1 MTVNLARPM
10 KLISVISDFGNKDH
24 YLAELKAA
32 IYHRCNDV
40 MFLDISHEIELYNIS
55 MAAYFLKNML
65 PELSHDSIN
74 IVAVN
79 NYYDKKP
86 KYLVFYRDNQF
97 FIGPDN
103 GIFSLLFDQM
113 ENIFEIN
120 TDFLDKK
127 DAHTIYAHAAACIN
141 HGLPFEEFAS
151 PLEAVVER
159 LDFRPVVTSSQI
171 KTTIIH
177 IDQYENVI
185 TNLTKELFD
194 KTRNGRQFSIYYKP
208 NDPVEILSK
217 HYGEVSQGEVLAM
230 FNKANH
236 LEIAI
241 NMGKASS
248 TLHLFKNETI
258 QIDFQ

>member
-1 MTVNLARPM
+1 MR
-10 KLISVISDFGNKDH
+10 LISIISDFGSKDQ

-32 IYHRCNDV
+32 IYYRCNNV
-40 MFLDISHEIELYNIS
+40 FFLDISHEIDLYDIS

-65 PELSHDSIN
+65 TELSEDSIN

-79 NYYDKKP
+79 NFYDKKP
-86 KYLVFYRDNQF
+86 KYLVFYRDGKYF
-97 FIGPDN
+97 VGPNN
-103 GIFSLLFDQM
+103 GIFSLLF
-113 ENIFEIN
+113 ENLEDVYEIN
-120 TDFLDKK
+120 IDFLEKK
-127 DAHTIYAHAAACIN
+127 DVNSIYAHAAACIN
-141 HGLPFEEFAS
+141 HGLPLEEFAS
-151 PLEAVVER
+151 PINEVVEK

-171 KTTIIH
+171 KATIIH

-194 KTRNGRQFSIYYKP
+194 KTRNGRQFAIYYKP
-208 NDPVEILSK
+208 HDPIEILSK
-217 HYGEVSQGEVLAM
+217 HYGEVSQGEALAL

>member
-1 MTVNLARPM
+1 M

-32 IYHRCNDV
+32 IYHRSNDV
-40 MFLDISHEIELYNIS
+40 VFLDVCHEIELYNIS
-55 MAAYFLKNML
+55 MAAYFLKNIL
-65 PELSHDSIN
+65 PELSDDTIN

-79 NYYDKKP
+79 SYYEKRP
-86 KYLVFYRDNQF
+86 KYLVFYHENKF

-103 GIFSLLFDQM
+103 GIFSLVFESL
-113 ENIFEIN
+113 ENVFQIN
-120 TDFLDKK
+120 IDILEKK
-127 DAHTIYAHAAACIN
+127 DANNIYAHASACIN
-141 HGLPFEEFAS
+141 HGLPFDEFAT
-151 PLEAVVER
+151 PINAIVQR

-171 KTTIIH
+171 KATIIH

-194 KTRNGRQFSIYYKP
+194 KTRNGRQFAIYYKP
-208 NDPVEILSK
+208 NDPIEILSK
-217 HYGEVSQGEVLAM
+217 HYGEIPQGEAM
-230 FNKANH
+230 AWFNNAGH

-258 QIDFQ
+258 QIDFF